1 MKIEWTR
8 TVRTGAQALIALV
21 PVAPLIVDKL
31 GVSETTGIG
40 AAIVAVAAG
49 VARVMQIPR
58 INQLVDSWLGQ
69 GAIAQAEESTGQ

>member
-69 GAIAQAEESTGQ
+69 GAVAQAEQSTGQ